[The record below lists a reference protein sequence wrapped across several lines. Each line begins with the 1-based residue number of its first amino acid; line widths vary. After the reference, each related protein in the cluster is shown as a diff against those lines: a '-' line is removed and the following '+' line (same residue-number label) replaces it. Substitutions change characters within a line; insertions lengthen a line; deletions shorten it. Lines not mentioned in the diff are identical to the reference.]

1 MKFGINFFP
10 SFRPSDS
17 STADYYQQCIT
28 LAECADR
35 LGFHSVKTVEHSFY
49 DYGGHSPNPS
59 VFLSA
64 LAVRTQRIR
73 VMTGAV
79 IPAFHH
85 PAHLAGDLSM
95 LDNMSRGRLDAGFGR
110 AFLPKEFEV
119 FGVPMAESRARF
131 EEAIGM
137 IKQLWTEDRVQARG
151 QFWHLDDVHLM
162 PRPFQQPHPPIWIAA
177 ISSEESFT
185 FAARNGFNVMIVP
198 YAGKPGTLEQY
209 VKMYRKMWADSG
221 HAPGTEQVQMS
232 QFCCISR
239 SRDQAHEGFERIMKR
254 YLETFAEAVQS
265 WEGKTSDQYPGYDKM
280 VANILAMTPQK
291 IIENKAAYVGT
302 PQDMIDQ
309 VQANLDQFGVVEPS
323 MQINFG
329 GNRTEDALQTLELIA
344 KEVMPHFAHIDPPM
358 HKPISKAA

>member
-1 MKFGINFFP
+1 
-10 SFRPSDS
+10 
-17 STADYYQQCIT
+17 
-28 LAECADR
+28 
-35 LGFHSVKTVEHSFY
+35 
-49 DYGGHSPNPS
+49 
-59 VFLSA
+59 
-64 LAVRTQRIR
+64 
-73 VMTGAV
+73 
-79 IPAFHH
+79 
-85 PAHLAGDLSM
+85 
-95 LDNMSRGRLDAGFGR
+95 
-110 AFLPKEFEV
+110 
-119 FGVPMAESRARF
+119 
-131 EEAIGM
+131 M
-137 IKQLWTEDRVQARG
+137 IKQLWTQDRVQTRG
-151 QFWHLDDVHLM
+151 KFWHLDDVHLM

-198 YAGKPGTLEQY
+198 YAGKPGTLQEY

-239 SRDQAHEGFERIMKR
+239 SRDQAREGFDRIMTR

-291 IIENKAAYVGT
+291 IIDNKAAYVGT
-302 PQDMIDQ
+302 PQDMIEQ

-329 GNRTEDALQTLELIA
+329 GNRTEDALQTLDLIA

-358 HKPISKAA
+358 TKPITLAA

>member
-35 LGFHSVKTVEHSFY
+35 LGFHSVKTVEHSLY

-119 FGVPMAESRARF
+119 FG
-131 EEAIGM
+131 
-137 IKQLWTEDRVQARG
+137 DRVQARG

-185 FAARNGFNVMIVP
+185 YAARNGFNVMIVP
-198 YAGKPGTLEQY
+198 YAGKPGTLQEY

-232 QFCCISR
+232 QFCCISP
-239 SRDQAHEGFERIMKR
+239 SRDQAHKGFERIMKR

-302 PQDMIDQ
+302 PQDMIEQ

-344 KEVMPHFAHIDPPM
+344 KEVMPHFAHIDP
-358 HKPISKAA
+358 